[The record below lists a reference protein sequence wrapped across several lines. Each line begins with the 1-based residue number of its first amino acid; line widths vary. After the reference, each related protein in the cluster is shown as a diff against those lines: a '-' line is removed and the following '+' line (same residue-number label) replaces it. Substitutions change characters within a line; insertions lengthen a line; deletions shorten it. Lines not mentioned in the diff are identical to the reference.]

1 METFQESIIYIEIV
15 SLILSIMFV
24 KSFKSKHYYFFIIYL
39 FFAIVADGLGG
50 YFAEN
55 GNFWVF
61 NMYTFFEYSSV
72 AGIYYFLNSKSFSKK
87 VVFYASIIF
96 YGIYAIS
103 FIYKPLQSYTV
114 IILHF
119 FVVPFLFFYLQ
130 ELLNSEKIINYKKQL
145 FFWITV
151 GLLLYYFGTLPFV
164 TMSFIGRLQNRIL
177 FIVPAI
183 LVVIMHF
190 IFIVNLI
197 WLRKVRK

>member
-1 METFQESIIYIEIV
+1 MEAFQDSIIYLEIV
-15 SLILSIMFV
+15 SLIIAVFFI
-24 KSFKSKHYYFFIIYL
+24 KSHKNTQYYFFIAYL
-39 FFAIVADGLGG
+39 FFAIAADAIGD

-61 NMYTFFEYSSV
+61 NIYTFFEYSSV
-72 AGIYYFLNSKSFSKK
+72 AGIYYFLIEKSFSKRII
-87 VVFYASIIF
+87 FYTSIIF
-96 YGIYAIS
+96 YCIYGIS
-103 FIYKPLQSYTV
+103 FIYIQLQSYTV
-114 IILHF
+114 IIMHF
-119 FVVPFLFFYLQ
+119 FVVPFLFLYLE
-130 ELLNSEKIINYKKQL
+130 ELLNSKKIINYKKQL

-151 GLLLYYFGTLPFV
+151 GLLIYYFGTLPFV

-197 WLRKVRK
+197 WLKKVRK

>member
-1 METFQESIIYIEIV
+1 MDTFQDSIIYFEII
-15 SLILSIMFV
+15 SLILALVLIN
-24 KSFKSKHYYFFIIYL
+24 SFKSKHYYFFIAYI
-39 FFAIVADGLGG
+39 FFAIVADGVGD

-61 NMYTFFEYSSV
+61 NLYTFFEYSSV
-72 AGIYYFLNSKSFSKK
+72 AAIYYFLNKNSFSKK
-87 VVFYASIIF
+87 VIFYSSIIF
-96 YGIYAIS
+96 YSIYAIS
-103 FIYKPLQSYTV
+103 FIYTQLQSYTV

-119 FVVPFLFFYLQ
+119 FVVPFLFLFLQ

>member
-119 FVVPFLFFYLQ
+119 FVVPFLFLYLQ